1 MITPSGFAIL
11 LLDRLPQ
18 WMQMPL
24 AFVFVLGVLVFVH
37 ELGHFLA
44 AKRVGIRVLKFQLG
58 FNPTVV
64 SFKRGDTEYGIGAL
78 PLGGYVKMA
87 GESPEEPRTGRSD
100 EFLSKTKWQRFQV
113 LIMGPT
119 MNIVLALV
127 LTSVVLYQGAE
138 VPTYEDQP
146 VVIGVVMPDSP
157 AARAGLRPGDRI
169 LSVSTTDVPTWE
181 KFFIAIAGRAN
192 RDVPLRVVRDGQELT
207 IRTTP
212 TVPPGQSRFEIA
224 DIGVLPDVH
233 PHIPTVNP
241 GEPADKAGIKPGD
254 VVLAVDG
261 QPITFRSQLRDAIV
275 KKPGQ
280 VITVSVLRGGQRLEI
295 QATPEKHGE
304 NGWLGIGL
312 ADDTKSIKP
321 GPIEAIQMSFKKN
334 IEFSAMIFQ
343 TVWGLLTRETSPK
356 QLMGPVAI
364 AQLSGESAQ
373 LGWVALFG
381 LMAMISLNLGILNLL
396 PIPVLDGGHIFIM
409 ALEGIAR
416 RDFSVRVKEKMLL
429 AGFVV
434 LMMLMVT
441 VIYNDLTRISWI
453 ERLMP
458 WR

>member
-1 MITPSGFAIL
+1 LTTV
-11 LLDRLPQ
+11 
-18 WMQMPL
+18 L
-24 AFVFVLGVLVFVH
+24 AFAFVLGVLVFVH

-58 FNPTVV
+58 FNPTIL
-64 SFKRGDTEYGIGAL
+64 SFKRGDTEYSLGAL

-87 GESPEEPRTGRSD
+87 GESPEDVERDEQGRVIRRGD
-100 EFLSKTKWQRFQV
+100 EFLSKSKWQRFQV
-113 LIMGPT
+113 LIMGPV
-119 MNIVLALV
+119 MNIALALV
-127 LTSVVLYQGAE
+127 LTTVVLYQGAE
-138 VPTYEDQP
+138 VPAYEDQP
-146 VVIGVVMPDSP
+146 PVVGVVQADSP
-157 AARAGLRPGDRI
+157 AAKAGIQPGDRI
-169 LSVSTTDVPTWE
+169 VAVGTTSVDAWE
-181 KFFIAIAGRAN
+181 QFYIAIASRAN
-192 RDVPLRVVRDGQELT
+192 REVPLRIVRNGQEIT
-207 IRTTP
+207 IKATP
-212 TVPPGQSRFEIA
+212 VVPPGQSRFEIG

-241 GEPADKAGIKPGD
+241 GEPADRAGIKPGD
-254 VVLAVDG
+254 VVLAVNNE
-261 QPITFRSQLRDAIV
+261 PITFRSQLRDAIV
-275 KKPGQ
+275 KHPGQ
-280 VITVSVLRGGQRLEI
+280 EITITVLRNGQRLEI
-295 QATPEKHGE
+295 QAVPEKRGDI
-304 NGWLGIGL
+304 GWLGIGL
-312 ADDTKSIKP
+312 ADDSKSIKP
-321 GPIEAIQMSFKKN
+321 GFVEAIGMSFKKN
-334 IEFSAMIFQ
+334 LEFGGLIFQ

-373 LGWVALFG
+373 LGWVALFS